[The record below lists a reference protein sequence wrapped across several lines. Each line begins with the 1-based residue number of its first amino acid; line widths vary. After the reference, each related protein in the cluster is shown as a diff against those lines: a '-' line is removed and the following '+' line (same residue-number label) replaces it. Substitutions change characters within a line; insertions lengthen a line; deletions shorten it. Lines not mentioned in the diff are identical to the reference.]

1 MPRKKCKFC
10 AEKETIYVLSKDT
23 GSTEYQFVSVG
34 KKIWNHVDVDTGIDF
49 NDNTLFTIVQF
60 QPSDAVLEACES
72 NSQWDKAYKD
82 RAIRLSRKITH
93 CPFCGRKLD

>member
-10 AEKETIYVLSKDT
+10 DEKNAIYLLMKDLGNT
-23 GSTEYQFVSVG
+23 DYQYVTVG
-34 KKIWNHVDVDTGIDF
+34 NKVRNHVDINTGVDFKNG
-49 NDNTLFTIVQF
+49 TLFTLVQF
-60 QPSDAVLEACES
+60 QPSDSVLSDCES
-72 NSQWDKAYKD
+72 DRQWDKAYKD